1 MVCPNRVPETV
12 DGVCVI
18 LSSSSSLWTSLW
30 AFSLECLLSGSSWSY
45 SHFIVS
51 MNTVKGIL
59 NVQPFGW
66 KEGGRMKNI
75 KIALCNSL
83 FIVLAHH
90 YSTCSSRIISL
101 VMSVIWSH
109 CHDSHKL
116 RKSIT
121 RSVKYSFISSVRH
134 STIHSLIHHSLIYM
148 LTHLLAPSFICILIN
163 SSMLLLSHWLINS
176 VTHSV
181 NCWFIST
188 VISPSSQLFS
198 HTFLEFNALSFI
210 DSLTDLFILFT
221 HLIIQWLNHSFIY
234 ISVHSCILLFIHF
247 SHFLTGSFIH
257 RFNYTIMDV

>member
-12 DGVCVI
+12 DGVCVV

-59 NVQPFGW
+59 NVLPLGW

-134 STIHSLIHHSLIYM
+134 STIHSLIHHHSLSFTCLLIY
-148 LTHLLAPSFICILIN
+148 LLP
-163 SSMLLLSHWLINS
+163 
-176 VTHSV
+176 
-181 NCWFIST
+181 
-188 VISPSSQLFS
+188 
-198 HTFLEFNALSFI
+198 
-210 DSLTDLFILFT
+210 
-221 HLIIQWLNHSFIY
+221 HSFAY
-234 ISVHSCILLFIHF
+234 
-247 SHFLTGSFIH
+247 
-257 RFNYTIMDV
+257 